1 MQPAGGIA
9 PAPVIVRPNP
19 PVENSTEEDEENP
32 LPVRE
37 RVIVIKPSTGRRR
50 KINVEKPP
58 AIRGYKW
65 AVNGA
70 GFDCRKY
77 TESNGGAVEIFVGYL
92 GKKKLAEMRLQ
103 SEDKDALRQLVRE
116 WIAEKESMKGN
127 LLARVSQPQ
136 KQKNQRQE
144 RGEL

>member
-1 MQPAGGIA
+1 MAEAETSP
-9 PAPVIVRPNP
+9 PLFFPNP
-19 PVENSTEEDEENP
+19 PVENSTEENEENP

-37 RVIVIKPSTGRRR
+37 RKTARKPSTGKSR

-70 GFDCRKY
+70 GFDCRKF
-77 TESNGGAVEIFVGYL
+77 TETNGRLVEIFVGYL

-103 SEDKDALRQLVRE
+103 SEDKDELRQLVRQ
-116 WIAEKESMKGN
+116 WIREKEAAKGKFSSLRMREKN
-127 LLARVSQPQ
+127 QQ
-136 KQKNQRQE
+136 QNQRQKD
-144 RGEL
+144 GDLQ